1 MTIRD
6 ELTTSFRR
14 IFDSET
20 IVLRDQ
26 MTAADVPGWDSL
38 AHITLIM
45 DIEEAFDLRFTVDDI
60 ADLKNVGEMIEML
73 QRKLNRE

>member
-6 ELTTSFRR
+6 ELTTCFRR
-14 IFDSET
+14 TFDSET

-45 DIEEAFDLRFTVDDI
+45 DIEEAFNLRFTVDDI

-73 QRKLNRE
+73 QRKLDRE

>member
-6 ELTTSFRR
+6 ELTVSFRR
-14 IFDSET
+14 TFDSDS
-20 IVLRDQ
+20 IVLRDE

-45 DIEEAFDLRFTVDDI
+45 DIEEEFNLRFTVDDI

-73 QRKLNRE
+73 QRKLGRE